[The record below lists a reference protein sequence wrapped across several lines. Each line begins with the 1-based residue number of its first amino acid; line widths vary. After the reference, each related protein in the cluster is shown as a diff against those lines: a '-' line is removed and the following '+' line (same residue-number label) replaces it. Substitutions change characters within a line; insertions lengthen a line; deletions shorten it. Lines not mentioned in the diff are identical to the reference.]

1 MFAAE
6 VQPSN
11 SADWS
16 ILALGRR
23 EARQCPEM
31 KCKQQVIAANCANC
45 VCGFQ
50 PLGLCGRSLLDSL
63 AGGEGKERKKKK
75 KKDIKW
81 FPELG

>member
-16 ILALGRR
+16 VWALGRR

-45 VCGFQ
+45 VCADFN
-50 PLGLCGRSLLDSL
+50 LSAFAEGLCWTLQQEERGK
-63 AGGEGKERKKKK
+63 KERKK